1 VTEIGAGTLVLVIG
15 VLAAPLAMGAL
26 VAGLDFTT
34 LSVSFTFEV
43 WAAATIATAAALG
56 RSLRTG
62 GRPASWLGAA
72 IGFVGYGFVVFP
84 VLWLIA
90 YVVAGGESLGW

>member
-1 VTEIGAGTLVLVIG
+1 VTDIGVGTLILIIG
-15 VLAAPLAMGAL
+15 VLVAPLAMGAL

-43 WAAATIATAAALG
+43 WAAATIATAAALARPLSG
-56 RSLRTG
+56 C

-72 IGFVGYGFVVFP
+72 IAFVGYGFVVFP